1 MARTTSR
8 PLSPH
13 LTIWKWGPHMAVSI
27 IHRVTGNGL
36 ATVGALGLVWWLMAA
51 AIGPEAYATFVRCAT
66 SPIGYLVMVGLSW
79 FFFQHLCSG
88 LRHFVLDMWAG
99 YELRTNKSWSIA
111 TFIMSALLTIL
122 FWSYIFFGKAF

>member
-1 MARTTSR
+1 
-8 PLSPH
+8 
-13 LTIWKWGPHMAVSI
+13 
-27 IHRVTGNGL
+27 
-36 ATVGALGLVWWLMAA
+36 
-51 AIGPEAYATFVRCAT
+51 
-66 SPIGYLVMVGLSW
+66 MVGLSW

-88 LRHFVLDMWAG
+88 LRHFVLDMGAG

>member
-27 IHRVTGNGL
+27 MHRVTGNGL
-36 ATVGALGLVWWLMAA
+36 ATVGALGLIWWLMAA

-88 LRHFVLDMWAG
+88 LRHFVLDMGAG